1 MNPSQPSAPTEFTGP
16 YGTAHRIPHANYH
29 DQNPAAL
36 DAWII
41 TADCWHPTW
50 SQYLLAVV
58 TLADIDGIPP
68 ANKRGTDVTHELL
81 VIVLNPEHG
90 PYDAATAT
98 TKTLQ
103 HLTPVNIAEQF
114 TTTDDQAR
122 TLTELC
128 ARACVDG
135 VLTPENGDAPDRIRA
150 YWRSTIR
157 QTLDHDHHQEH

>member
-1 MNPSQPSAPTEFTGP
+1 MTTPDDTADEPTGP

-29 DQNPAAL
+29 AQNPAAL

-41 TADCWHPTW
+41 TADCWHPLW

-58 TLADIDGIPP
+58 TLAEIEGIPP

-90 PYDAATAT
+90 PHDAPTAT
-98 TKTLQ
+98 TETLQ

-114 TTTDDQAR
+114 TATDDQAR
-122 TLTELC
+122 RIARLC
-128 ARACVDG
+128 TREVVDG
-135 VLTPENGDAPDRIRA
+135 RLTPETGDAPDHIRLR
-150 YWRSTIR
+150 WHITIR
-157 QTLDHDHHQEH
+157 EALDNPRRQEH